1 MEDWKQSEKSE
12 SEGNARLAKVA
23 RFARERME
31 KVASERGEAIAR
43 LEYRWF
49 HTLRVANWGKRLAEA
64 EEGNPEQT
72 IAACLL
78 HDIAV
83 FDAGEPGDHGR
94 LGARISRPFLQELGY
109 TPAQVDNICFAV
121 ATHVDGVAD
130 FEHPMKMEAKIVTDA
145 DNIDRFGPYRL
156 VEYCLPHMQD
166 YEKLIARLKDRLP
179 TLERYRREQVL
190 ETRTGQEYFNQQLD
204 LQIAV
209 FKAMIAQYELTVLP
223 NL

>member
-1 MEDWKQSEKSE
+1 MEDWKLSEKSV

-23 RFARERME
+23 EFARERLK
-31 KVASERGEAIAR
+31 KVASQRGEADSR

-49 HTLRVANWGKRLAEA
+49 HTLRVANWGKRLVE
-64 EEGNPEQT
+64 EEGGDLEQT

-94 LGARISRPFLQELGY
+94 LGARISRPHLQELGY
-109 TPAQVDNICFAV
+109 TPAQVDNICFAI

-130 FEHPMKMEAKIVTDA
+130 FEHPMTMEAKIVTDA

-156 VEYCLPHMQD
+156 VEFFLPDMQD
-166 YEKLIARLKDRLP
+166 YEKLIVRLKDRLP
-179 TLERYRREQVL
+179 TLERYRHEQVMR
-190 ETRTGQEYFNQQLD
+190 TRTGQEYLNQHLD
-204 LQIAV
+204 LQITI
-209 FKAMIAQYELTVLP
+209 FKAMIAQHEMTALP
-223 NL
+223 SL